1 MLAAEQ
7 ILQPAPAAPVR
18 ATLSD
23 PVAGHSIG
31 GEITAE
37 LSDGYVRFRDDDG
50 RVWAVPKSLIE
61 LEGGAA

>member
-7 ILQPAPAAPVR
+7 IPQPAPAAPVR

-23 PVAGHSIG
+23 PVAGHTIG

-37 LSDGYVRFRDDDG
+37 LSDGYVRFRDDEG
-50 RVWAVPKSLIE
+50 RVWAAPKSLVQR
-61 LEGGAA
+61 EGGAA